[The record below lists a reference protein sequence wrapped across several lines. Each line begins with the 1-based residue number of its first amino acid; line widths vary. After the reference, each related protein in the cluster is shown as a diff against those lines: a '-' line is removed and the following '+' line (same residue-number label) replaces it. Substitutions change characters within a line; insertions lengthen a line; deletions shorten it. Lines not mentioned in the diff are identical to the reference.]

1 VAIEKSSQSQRSTLL
16 NPRNLVAG
24 ELASLDPARKALVQ
38 NLVSASG
45 LITRPVKAPDGG
57 AVGRVADV
65 VIRWDS
71 GDYPKVSGLIV
82 RIGFRRAFLPVQN
95 IADISSNGVQLSST
109 KFDLRDY
116 ERRDGEFLAN
126 DDMIDHQLLDV
137 NGARVVRA
145 ADLYLNKVARSYYVV
160 AVDVSFRSFLRRVL
174 PGSAGRAAT
183 PGKVID
189 WAGIQSFGRPGEPT
203 RLRKQNTALTKLRA
217 ADLADLL
224 EDLGRHERQV
234 LLEILDPELAAD
246 AMEEMD
252 ADDLEDMLLHA
263 PVGQAADLL
272 ARMEPDEAVDA
283 LRELPEEDR
292 EAMLDAMDEETST
305 SLIELLSYE
314 DDEAGGF
321 MTSELVIL
329 KESDTVAEAR
339 KILLE
344 LDNHDVQCIV
354 VVDEEG
360 RLLDD
365 LHLIDLFQ
373 ANPRSLVGNVKNESV
388 PETVG
393 PDADLEEVV
402 EKLTANRGGSLVVV
416 DEDNRPIGRIM
427 SDDVVD
433 ALVKERSGR
442 NWPWQEGR
450 N

>member
-1 VAIEKSSQSQRSTLL
+1 MPTNSSSRTAKL
-16 NPRNLVAG
+16 NPRNLVSS
-24 ELASLDPARKALVQ
+24 ELSSLDPARKALVQ
-38 NLVSASG
+38 TLVSASG
-45 LITRPVKAPDGG
+45 LITRPVKSPDGKL
-57 AVGRVADV
+57 VGRVADI

-71 GDYPKVSGLIV
+71 GDHPKVSGVIV
-82 RIGFRRAFLPVQN
+82 RIGLRRSFLPVQN
-95 IADISSNGVQLSST
+95 IADITKDGVSLSST
-109 KFDLRDY
+109 KIDLRDY

-145 ADLYLNKVARSYYVV
+145 SDLYLTKMARSYFVV

-189 WAGIQSFGRPGEPT
+189 WTGIQSFGRPGEPT
-203 RLRKQNTALTKLRA
+203 KLRKQNTALTKLRPA
-217 ADLADLL
+217 ELADLL

-234 LLEILDPELAAD
+234 LLEILDPEVAAD

-252 ADDLEDMLLHA
+252 ADDLEDLLLHA
-263 PVGQAADLL
+263 PVDQAADLL

-283 LRELPEEDR
+283 LRDLPEEDR
-292 EAMLDAMDEETST
+292 EAMLEAMDDETARD
-305 SLIELLSYE
+305 LQELLTY
-314 DDEAGGF
+314 DDDVAGGF
-321 MTSELVIL
+321 MTSELVLL
-329 KESDTVAEAR
+329 KQSDTVADAR

-344 LDNHDVQCIV
+344 LDNNDVQCIV
-354 VVDEEG
+354 VVDEDG
-360 RLLDD
+360 RLIDD

-373 ANPRSLVGNVKNESV
+373 ANPRTLVGNVKNDSV

-393 PDADLEEVV
+393 PDADLEEVI

-416 DEDNRPIGRIM
+416 DEENRPIGRIM

-433 ALVKERSGR
+433 ALVAERSTR

>member
-1 VAIEKSSQSQRSTLL
+1 VPTKPSNSAKPTGRTSKL
-16 NPRNLVAG
+16 NPRNLVAS
-24 ELASLDPARKALVQ
+24 ELANLDPARKALVQ
-38 NLVSASG
+38 TLISASG
-45 LITRPVKAPDGG
+45 LITRPVRATDGSI
-57 AVGRVADV
+57 VGRVADT
-65 VIRWDS
+65 VIRWDA

-82 RIGFRRAFLPVQN
+82 RIGFRRSFLPIAN
-95 IADISSNGVQLSST
+95 ISNISSDGVTLSST

-116 ERRDGEFLAN
+116 QRRDGEFLAN

-137 NGARVVRA
+137 DGARVVRA
-145 ADLYLNKVARSYYVV
+145 SDLYLTKMAHSYYVV

-217 ADLADLL
+217 AELADLL

-234 LLEILDPELAAD
+234 LLEILDPEVAAD
-246 AMEEMD
+246 AMEEME
-252 ADDLEDMLLHA
+252 ADELEDLLRNA
-263 PVGQAADLL
+263 PVDQAADLL

-283 LRELPEEDR
+283 LRELPDEDR
-292 EAMLDAMDEETST
+292 DAMLEAMDEETST
-305 SLIELLSYE
+305 TLLELLTYD

-329 KESDTVAEAR
+329 KQSDTVADAR

-344 LDNHDVQCIV
+344 LDNNDVQCIV
-354 VVDEEG
+354 VVDEDG

-373 ANPRSLVGNVKNESV
+373 ANPRSLVGSIKNDSK

-393 PDADLEEVV
+393 PDADLEEVI

-416 DEDNRPIGRIM
+416 DEENKPIGRIL
-427 SDDVVD
+427 SDDVID
-433 ALVKERSGR
+433 ALVKERK
-442 NWPWQEGR
+442 
-450 N
+450 

>member
-1 VAIEKSSQSQRSTLL
+1 MSKSSETSTPKSSRRS
-16 NPRNLVAG
+16 LVPG
-24 ELASLDPARKALVQ
+24 ELPFLDPARKALAQ
-38 NLVSASG
+38 TLVSASG
-45 LITRPVKAPDGG
+45 LITRPVKSSDGHL
-57 AVGRVADV
+57 VGRVSDI

-71 GDYPKVSGLIV
+71 GDYPKVAGLIV
-82 RIGFRRAFLPVQN
+82 RIGLRRSFLPIQN
-95 IADISSNGVQLSST
+95 VSNLDSNGVTLAST

-116 ERRDGEFLAN
+116 QRRDGEFLAN

-137 NGARVVRA
+137 DGARVVRA
-145 ADLYLNKVARSYYVV
+145 SDLYLAKMARSYFVV
-160 AVDVSFRSFLRRVL
+160 AVDVSFSSFLRRVL
-174 PGSAGRAAT
+174 PGSAGRTAT

-189 WAGIQSFGRPGEPT
+189 WGGIQSFGRPGEPT
-203 RLRKQNTALTKLRA
+203 RLRKQNTSLTKLRA
-217 ADLADLL
+217 AELADLL

-234 LLEILDPELAAD
+234 LLEILDPEVAAD

-252 ADDLEDMLLHA
+252 ADDLEDLLLHA
-263 PVGQAADLL
+263 PVNQAADLL

-305 SLIELLSYE
+305 TLIGLLTY
-314 DDEAGGF
+314 DDDVAGGF
-321 MTSELVIL
+321 MTSELVLL
-329 KESDTVAEAR
+329 KESDTVADAR

-344 LDNHDVQCIV
+344 LDNNDVQCIV
-354 VVDEEG
+354 VVDKDG
-360 RLLDD
+360 KLLDD

-373 ANPRSLVGNVKNESV
+373 ANPRSLVGNVKNDSK

-393 PDADLEEVV
+393 PEADLDEVI

-416 DEDNRPIGRIM
+416 DEENRPIGRIM

-442 NWPWQEGR
+442 SWPWQEGR
-450 N
+450 G

>member
-1 VAIEKSSQSQRSTLL
+1 MASQPQARSSRL
-16 NPRNLVAG
+16 NPRKLVSND
-24 ELASLDPARKALVQ
+24 LANLDPARQALVRT
-38 NLVSASG
+38 LVSASG
-45 LITRPVKAPDGG
+45 LISRPVKAPDGSI
-57 AVGRVADV
+57 VGRVADT

-71 GDYPKVSGLIV
+71 GDHPKVSGLIV
-82 RIGFRRAFLPVQN
+82 RIGFRRSFLPVQN
-95 IADISSNGVQLSST
+95 IANIESSGVTLSST

-145 ADLYLNKVARSYYVV
+145 SDLYLTKMARSYFVV

-217 ADLADLL
+217 AELADLL

-234 LLEILDPELAAD
+234 LLEILDPEVAAD
-246 AMEEMD
+246 AMEEME
-252 ADDLEDMLLHA
+252 ADDLEDLLLHA
-263 PVGQAADLL
+263 PVDQAADLL

-292 EAMLDAMDEETST
+292 EAMLDAMDDETARD
-305 SLIELLSYE
+305 LQELLTY
-314 DDEAGGF
+314 DDDVAGGF

-329 KESDTVAEAR
+329 KQSDTVAEAR

-344 LDNHDVQCIV
+344 MDNNDVQCIV

-360 RLLDD
+360 HLLDD
-365 LHLIDLFQ
+365 LNLIDLFQ
-373 ANPRSLVGNVKNESV
+373 ANPRSLVGNVKNDSV
-388 PETVG
+388 PETVR
-393 PDADLEEVV
+393 PDADLEEVI

-416 DEDNRPIGRIM
+416 DEENKPIGRIL
-427 SDDVVD
+427 SDDVID
-433 ALVKERSGR
+433 ALIKERG
-442 NWPWQEGR
+442 
-450 N
+450 

>member
-1 VAIEKSSQSQRSTLL
+1 MTISTPKPGRSKSRTLV
-16 NPRNLVAG
+16 PT
-24 ELASLDPARKALVQ
+24 ELPFLDPTRRALAQ
-38 NLVSASG
+38 SLVSASG
-45 LITRPVKAPDGG
+45 LIGRPVRAVAGPL
-57 AVGRVADV
+57 VGRVADT

-82 RIGFRRAFLPVQN
+82 RIGFRRSFLPVQN
-95 IADISSNGVQLSST
+95 ISNIDSNGVTLSST

-137 NGARVVRA
+137 DGARVVRA
-145 ADLYLNKVARSYYVV
+145 SDLYLTKQARSYFVV
-160 AVDVSFRSFLRRVL
+160 AVDVSFGSFLRRVL
-174 PGSAGRAAT
+174 PGSAGRTAT
-183 PGKVID
+183 PGRVID

-203 RLRKQNTALTKLRA
+203 RLRKQNTALTKLRP

-234 LLEILDPELAAD
+234 LLEILDPEQAAD

-292 EAMLDAMDEETST
+292 EAMLEAMDRETST
-305 SLIELLSYE
+305 TLIELLTYD

-354 VVDEEG
+354 VVDAEG

-373 ANPRSLVGNVKNESV
+373 ASPRALVGTVKNESV

-393 PDADLEEVV
+393 PDADLEEVI

-416 DEDNRPIGRIM
+416 DEENRPIGRIL

-442 NWPWQEGR
+442 SWPWQEGR

>member
-1 VAIEKSSQSQRSTLL
+1 MPTKPSNSSKPTGRTSKL
-16 NPRNLVAG
+16 NPRNLVAS
-24 ELASLDPARKALVQ
+24 ELANLDPARKALVQ
-38 NLVSASG
+38 TLISASG
-45 LITRPVKAPDGG
+45 LITRPVRATD
-57 AVGRVADV
+57 ASIVGRVADT
-65 VIRWDS
+65 VIRWDA

-82 RIGFRRAFLPVQN
+82 RIGFRRSFLPIAN
-95 IADISSNGVQLSST
+95 ISNISSDGVTLSST

-116 ERRDGEFLAN
+116 QRRDGEFLAN

-137 NGARVVRA
+137 DGARVVRA
-145 ADLYLNKVARSYYVV
+145 SDLYLTKMARSYYVV

-217 ADLADLL
+217 AELADLL

-234 LLEILDPELAAD
+234 LLEILDPEVAAD
-246 AMEEMD
+246 AMEEME
-252 ADDLEDMLLHA
+252 ADELEDLLRNA
-263 PVGQAADLL
+263 PVDQAADLL

-283 LRELPEEDR
+283 LRELPDEDR
-292 EAMLDAMDEETST
+292 DAMLEAMDEETST
-305 SLIELLSYE
+305 TLLELLTYD

-329 KESDTVAEAR
+329 KQSDTVADAR

-344 LDNHDVQCIV
+344 LDNNDVQCIV
-354 VVDEEG
+354 VVDEDG

-373 ANPRSLVGNVKNESV
+373 ANPRSLVGSVKNDSK

-393 PDADLEEVV
+393 PDADLEEVI

-416 DEDNRPIGRIM
+416 DEENKPIGRIL
-427 SDDVVD
+427 SDDVID
-433 ALVKERSGR
+433 ALVKERK
-442 NWPWQEGR
+442 
-450 N
+450 

>member
-1 VAIEKSSQSQRSTLL
+1 VPTKPSNSSKPTGRTSKLH
-16 NPRNLVAG
+16 PRNLVAS
-24 ELASLDPARKALVQ
+24 ELANLDPARKALVQ
-38 NLVSASG
+38 TLISASG
-45 LITRPVKAPDGG
+45 LITRPVRATD
-57 AVGRVADV
+57 ASIVGRVADT
-65 VIRWDS
+65 VIRWDA

-82 RIGFRRAFLPVQN
+82 RIGFRRSFLPIAN
-95 IADISSNGVQLSST
+95 ISNISSDGVTLSST

-116 ERRDGEFLAN
+116 QRRDGEFLAN

-137 NGARVVRA
+137 DGARVVRA
-145 ADLYLNKVARSYYVV
+145 SDLYLTKMARSYYVV

-217 ADLADLL
+217 AELADLL

-234 LLEILDPELAAD
+234 LLEILDPEVAAD
-246 AMEEMD
+246 AMEEME
-252 ADDLEDMLLHA
+252 ADELEDLLRNA
-263 PVGQAADLL
+263 PVDQAADLL

-283 LRELPEEDR
+283 LRELPDEDR
-292 EAMLDAMDEETST
+292 DAMLEAMDEETST
-305 SLIELLSYE
+305 TLLELLTYD

-329 KESDTVAEAR
+329 KQSDTVADAR

-344 LDNHDVQCIV
+344 LDNNDVQCIV
-354 VVDEEG
+354 VVDEDG

-373 ANPRSLVGNVKNESV
+373 ANPRSLVGSVKNDSK

-393 PDADLEEVV
+393 PDADLEEVI

-416 DEDNRPIGRIM
+416 DEENKPIGRIL
-427 SDDVVD
+427 SDDVID
-433 ALVKERSGR
+433 ALVKERK
-442 NWPWQEGR
+442 
-450 N
+450 

>member
-1 VAIEKSSQSQRSTLL
+1 MSKMQDSSRSKSRTLVPSELPFMDATRRALAQS
-16 NPRNLVAG
+16 
-24 ELASLDPARKALVQ
+24 
-38 NLVSASG
+38 LVSASG
-45 LITRPVKAPDGG
+45 LIGRPVKANAGSL
-57 AVGRVADV
+57 VGRVADI

-71 GDYPKVSGLIV
+71 GEYPKVAGLIV
-82 RIGFRRAFLPVQN
+82 RIGFRRSFLPVQN
-95 IADISSNGVQLSST
+95 VTNIDSNGVTLSST

-145 ADLYLNKVARSYYVV
+145 SDLYLSKQARSYFVV
-160 AVDVSFRSFLRRVL
+160 AVDVSFASFLRRVL
-174 PGSAGRAAT
+174 PGSAGRTAT
-183 PGKVID
+183 PARVID

-203 RLRKQNTALTKLRA
+203 RLRKQNTALTKLRPA
-217 ADLADLL
+217 ELADLL

-234 LLEILDPELAAD
+234 LLEILDPEVAAD
-246 AMEEMD
+246 AMEEME

-263 PVGQAADLL
+263 PLGQAADLL

-292 EAMLDAMDEETST
+292 DAMLEAMDLETST
-305 SLIELLSYE
+305 TLIELLTY
-314 DDEAGGF
+314 DDDVAGGF

-344 LDNHDVQCIV
+344 LDNNDVQCIV
-354 VVDEEG
+354 VVDADG

-373 ANPRSLVGNVKNESV
+373 ANSRTLVGNVKNESV
-388 PETVG
+388 PETVR
-393 PDADLEEVV
+393 PEADLEEVI

-416 DEDNRPIGRIM
+416 DEENRPIGRIL

-442 NWPWQEGR
+442 SWPWQEGR

>member
-1 VAIEKSSQSQRSTLL
+1 MPNASSTRTTKL

-24 ELASLDPARKALVQ
+24 ELANLDPARKALVQ
-38 NLVSASG
+38 TLVSASG
-45 LITRPVKAPDGG
+45 LITRPVRSPDGKV
-57 AVGRVADV
+57 VGRVADT

-71 GDYPKVSGLIV
+71 GDHPKVSGIIV
-82 RIGFRRAFLPVQN
+82 RIGLRRSFLPIQN
-95 IADISSNGVQLSST
+95 VSDITSDGVSLSST
-109 KFDLRDY
+109 KIDLRDY

-145 ADLYLNKVARSYYVV
+145 SDLYLTKIARSYFVV

-174 PGSAGRAAT
+174 PGSAGRSAT

-189 WAGIQSFGRPGEPT
+189 WTGIQSFGRPGEPT
-203 RLRKQNTALTKLRA
+203 KLRKQNTALTKLRPA
-217 ADLADLL
+217 ELADLL

-234 LLEILDPELAAD
+234 LLEILDPEVAAD

-252 ADDLEDMLLHA
+252 ADDLEDLLLHA
-263 PVGQAADLL
+263 PVDQAADLL

-292 EAMLDAMDEETST
+292 EAMLEAMDLETARD
-305 SLIELLSYE
+305 LQELLTYD

-329 KESDTVAEAR
+329 KQSDTVADAR

-344 LDNHDVQCIV
+344 LDNNDVQCIV
-354 VVDEEG
+354 VVDEDG

-373 ANPRSLVGNVKNESV
+373 ANPRSLVGNIKNDSV

-393 PDADLEEVV
+393 PEADLEEVI

-416 DEDNRPIGRIM
+416 DEENRPIGRIM

-433 ALVKERSGR
+433 ALVAERSTR

-450 N
+450 S

>member
-1 VAIEKSSQSQRSTLL
+1 MAQTKQSTQRSTIL
-16 NPRNLVAG
+16 NPRNLVSS
-24 ELASLDPARKALVQ
+24 ELANLDPARKALVQ

-45 LITRPVKAPDGG
+45 LITRPVKAPDGEL
-57 AVGRVADV
+57 VGRVADV

-95 IADISSNGVQLSST
+95 VADITSAGVKLSST

-116 ERRDGEFLAN
+116 QRRDGEFLAN

-137 NGARVVRA
+137 DGARVVRA
-145 ADLYLNKVARSYYVV
+145 SDLYLNKVARSFYVV

-189 WAGIQSFGRPGEPT
+189 WSGIQSFGRTGEPA
-203 RLRKQNTALTKLRA
+203 RLRKQNSSLTKLRA
-217 ADLADLL
+217 SELADLL

-234 LLEILDPELAAD
+234 LLEILDPEMAAD
-246 AMEEMD
+246 AMEEME

-263 PVGQAADLL
+263 PLDQAADLL

-283 LRELPEEDR
+283 LRELPEADR
-292 EAMLDAMDEETST
+292 EAMLEAMDAETST
-305 SLIELLSYE
+305 SLIELLSYD

-344 LDNHDVQCIV
+344 LDNNDVQCIV

-373 ANPRSLVGNVKNESV
+373 ANPRTLVGNVKNESV
-388 PETVG
+388 PETVR
-393 PDADLEEVV
+393 PEADLEEVI

-416 DEDNRPIGRIM
+416 DEENRPIGRIL

-433 ALVKERSGR
+433 ALVKARSGR